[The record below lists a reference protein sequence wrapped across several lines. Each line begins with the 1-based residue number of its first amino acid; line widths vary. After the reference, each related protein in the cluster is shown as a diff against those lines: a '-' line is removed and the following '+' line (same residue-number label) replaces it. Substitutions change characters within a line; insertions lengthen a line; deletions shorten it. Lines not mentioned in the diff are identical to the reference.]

1 MQAAIPGVVR
11 FKDHAAAELTLKADV
26 GLIALRNAQAGIE
39 TTQNSA
45 TRSAGAG
52 ILNCELFDQRRV
64 SGERLRKAKIGRDE
78 GATLRVGQDLSRRDI
93 GERVGIEK

>member
-26 GLIALRNAQAGIE
+26 GLITLRNAQAGIE

-45 TRSAGAG
+45 TRSSGAG
-52 ILNCELFDQRRV
+52 IGYAELFYQRRV
-64 SGERLRKAKIGRDE
+64 SGERLRKVKIGRDE
-78 GATLRVGQDLSRRDI
+78 SATLRRARFCVARPL
-93 GERVGIEK
+93 